1 MRKRLLALVLML
13 IAVINTF
20 AYDFESKGIYYNI
33 LSEEEHT
40 CEVTK
45 RYYSS
50 ETKYSGDVVIPS
62 VAQHKTY
69 NKDDEYTVVS
79 IGKWAF
85 YGCGSLTSVSIPS
98 SVTAIGSGAFEKCD
112 GLKSVTIP
120 SSVTVIGE
128 RSFYGCSNLSSIA
141 IPSSVTAIGKSA
153 FCGCSSLSSIA
164 IPSSVTVIGESA
176 FCQCN

>member
-1 MRKRLLALVLML
+1 MRKRLLSLVLML
-13 IAVINTF
+13 IAAINTF
-20 AYDFESKGIYYNI
+20 AYDFESNGIYYHI
-33 LSEEEHT
+33 LSREEHT

-45 RYYSS
+45 CSYSS
-50 ETKYSGDVVIPS
+50 GTKYSGDVVIPS
-62 VAQHKTY
+62 VAQYGNDNVY
-69 NKDDEYTVVS
+69 NVVG

-98 SVTAIGSGAFEKCD
+98 SVTAIGSWAFEKCD

-153 FCGCSSLSSIA
+153 FITCILSLI
-164 IPSSVTVIGESA
+164 T
-176 FCQCN
+176 NHNLL

>member
-13 IAVINTF
+13 IAAINTF

-33 LSEEEHT
+33 LSKEEHT

-153 FCGCSSLSSIA
+153 FITCILSLI
-164 IPSSVTVIGESA
+164 T
-176 FCQCN
+176 NHNLL

>member
-13 IAVINTF
+13 IAAINTF

-33 LSEEEHT
+33 LSKEEHT

-98 SVTAIGSGAFEKCD
+98 SVTAIGSRAFEKCD

-120 SSVTVIGE
+120 SSVTAIGE
-128 RSFYGCSNLSSIA
+128 RAFSGCILSLITTHNL
-141 IPSSVTAIGKSA
+141 
-153 FCGCSSLSSIA
+153 L
-164 IPSSVTVIGESA
+164 
-176 FCQCN
+176 